1 MGQAYEQL
9 LKKIKEITCL
19 NEILELLTWDLETGM
34 PIGADEARADQMG
47 VVSEL
52 SHQLSTSEE
61 YLQLIKAS
69 EEELAEEKK
78 SGSEVKS
85 SSPYDLHNLDVKA
98 DLLRKVRR
106 DADNNSKVP
115 ASVASALTA
124 ACSKAQS
131 VWMKARQNNDFAS
144 FREPLERVV
153 ELCRAKAEALGY
165 KEHIYD
171 ALLDVYEPGLTT
183 AQVSKVFGELRG
195 SLVSLVSRIAKAKQ
209 PQLRVINKIY
219 PIELQRRFCH
229 RIMSDMGY
237 DWTRGKVDDVIHPF
251 CCSFSTRDVRV
262 TNNFSEQA
270 VTKAMFTALHETG
283 HALYEQGSP
292 SEWTH
297 TPLEGGASMAVHESE
312 SRLWENIIGRSKAF
326 WEFYY
331 PVFKS
336 YFPAQTAGVDLE
348 EFYKAVNYVTPSFIR
363 TEADEVTYSLHI
375 MLRFEL
381 EKALI
386 EGSLAVKDLPEAWN
400 SAMSDYLG
408 IVPNTD
414 TEGCLQDVHWSS
426 GLFGYFPAYALGN
439 LIGAQTWQ
447 ALKKDVG
454 DTDEVLR
461 HGQLGTIRNWLHDHI
476 YVYGQRLYPT
486 ELLKV
491 ATGEQL
497 EAGPFV
503 DYLEKKYGAL
513 YNL

>member
-1 MGQAYEQL
+1 MGRAYEKL

-19 NEILELLTWDLETGM
+19 KEILELLTWDLETSM
-34 PIGADEARADQMG
+34 PIGADEARAEQMG

-52 SHQLSTSEE
+52 AHRLSTSQE
-61 YLQLIKAS
+61 YRQLIQAS
-69 EEELAEEKK
+69 EEELAQEKR
-78 SGSEVKS
+78 SGLSLES

-106 DADNNSKVP
+106 EADNDSKVP
-115 ASVASALTA
+115 SSVASALTA

-131 VWMKARQNNDFAS
+131 VWMEARQNNDFAS

-165 KEHIYD
+165 QDHIYD

-183 AQVSKVFGELRG
+183 AQVSQVFGQLRG
-195 SLVSLVSRIAKAKQ
+195 HLVSLVSRITQAKQ
-209 PQLRVINKIY
+209 PQLRVVNKNY

-229 RIMSDMGY
+229 RLMSDMGY
-237 DWTRGKVDDVIHPF
+237 DWMRGKVDDVIHPF

-292 SEWTH
+292 SQWTH
-297 TPLEGGASMAVHESE
+297 TPLEGGASMAIHESE
-312 SRLWENIIGRSKAF
+312 SRLWENIIGRSHAF

-348 EFYKAVNYVTPSFIR
+348 EFYKAINYVTPSFIR

-400 SAMSDYLG
+400 NAMSDYLG
-408 IVPNTD
+408 IVPQTD
-414 TEGCLQDVHWSS
+414 SEGCLQDVHWSS

-447 ALKKDVG
+447 ALKKDLG
-454 DTDEVLR
+454 DTEEILR
-461 HGQLGTIRNWLHDHI
+461 HGQLGAIRNWLHDHI
-476 YVYGQRLYPT
+476 YVYGQRLYPG

-491 ATGEQL
+491 ATGESL
-497 EAGPFV
+497 AAGPFV
-503 DYLEKKYGAL
+503 DYLEKKYGAP